1 MSDYFKEH
9 FECDLIPLNLD
20 FMVNVC
26 KRDENV
32 KLIAQSMKL
41 PNGGN
46 AQLDVGNNQ
55 EYILPLSVNYAHY

>member
-1 MSDYFKEH
+1 
-9 FECDLIPLNLD
+9 
-20 FMVNVC
+20 MVNVC

>member
-1 MSDYFKEH
+1 
-9 FECDLIPLNLD
+9 
-20 FMVNVC
+20 MVNVC

-55 EYILPLSVNYAHY
+55 EYILPFKRLRKEPFPGRESICGTF